1 METDTLTNAKRV
13 VGHATLNATTE
24 RNDMAFV
31 TVEGTITRTN
41 TKGFKLE
48 ETIRLNDGRTFAKYW
63 TIWGKHEDALEGD
76 IVVVKGELSA
86 KIFKDYQTGQ
96 DKLTRN
102 GERIV
107 ELIINATDKQTLQKG
122 TGSVTSDKDAFMHAA
137 TVAPNENAPF

>member
-1 METDTLTNAKRV
+1 MQQP
-13 VGHATLNATTE
+13 E

-48 ETIRLNDGRTFAKYW
+48 ETIRLNDGRTFPKYW

-86 KIFKDYQTGQ
+86 KILKDYQTGQ
-96 DKLTRN
+96 DKLTKA
-102 GERIV
+102 GERMVDLIV
-107 ELIINATDKQTLQKG
+107 NATDKQLLSRG
-122 TGSVTSDKDAFMHAA
+122 PVTSEEHRYDDIK
-137 TVAPNENAPF
+137 PSENAPF